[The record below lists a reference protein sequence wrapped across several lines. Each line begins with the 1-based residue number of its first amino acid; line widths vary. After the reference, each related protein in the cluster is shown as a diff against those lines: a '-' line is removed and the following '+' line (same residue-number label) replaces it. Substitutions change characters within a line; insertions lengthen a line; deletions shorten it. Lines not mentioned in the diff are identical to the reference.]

1 MDNVKKKKKK
11 REMPRYKRILR
22 YWCWNL
28 SKGLRLRERID
39 YANRWAIS
47 NPRQFMKIIMGI
59 GLFIFVITV
68 LSLVV
73 SFIQDSNE
81 TQEQSGTFIS
91 TAVQDMKPTMDGMR
105 QIQNQKKV
113 ENYELKNLTERG
125 LQIKDELD
133 SLLALDYKSHE
144 DSVRIVADYRQ
155 LEDIV
160 NFLKKDKK

>member
-1 MDNVKKKKKK
+1 
-11 REMPRYKRILR
+11 
-22 YWCWNL
+22 
-28 SKGLRLRERID
+28 
-39 YANRWAIS
+39 
-47 NPRQFMKIIMGI
+47 
-59 GLFIFVITV
+59 
-68 LSLVV
+68 
-73 SFIQDSNE
+73 
-81 TQEQSGTFIS
+81 
-91 TAVQDMKPTMDGMR
+91 MDGMR

-160 NFLKKDKK
+160 NFLKKR